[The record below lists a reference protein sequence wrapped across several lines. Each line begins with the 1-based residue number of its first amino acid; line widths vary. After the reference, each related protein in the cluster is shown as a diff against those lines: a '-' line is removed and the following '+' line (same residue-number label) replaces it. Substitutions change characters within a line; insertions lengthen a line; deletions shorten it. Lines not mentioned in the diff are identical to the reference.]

1 MKLISIN
8 NFHAME
14 YNHCKMCY
22 CLIENVVQ
30 LTDGWST
37 RTIHDTTRGISEGG
51 GCVFICK
58 DPKEP

>member
-14 YNHCKMCY
+14 YKHCKMCY

-51 GCVFICK
+51 
-58 DPKEP
+58 